1 MNTEQNTNTPAKR
14 PTFKELWQDVKSH
27 RKLYYKVLPITF
39 VVVAFLTL
47 SVPNYYN
54 CKVTLAPELSGNRSN
69 SSSLAALASNFGVN
83 LGTRQTADALFPT
96 LYPDLMNSVAFR
108 TSLFPIKVRRAND
121 TTGVTEMTYYE
132 YLKKHQKAPWWAK
145 AKKAVF
151 SVLMYPFKSKKKAGT
166 GSEEVNTFKLT
177 QEQAGIVKA
186 LAQKVVCDVDKK
198 TMVIT
203 INVTDQDPLI
213 CAVVAD
219 SVQARLQEFI
229 TDYRTKKA
237 RVDLEYNKKLY
248 AEAKERYEKA
258 RQEYVKHADA
268 NRKVIFQGAQSE
280 ITEYQNE
287 MNIQYQAYSQVA
299 AQLLMAE
306 AKVQEETP
314 AFTTLQPATVPVQ
327 KAGPS
332 RAKTCLTYLFLAFLA
347 TTVWIIHKEG
357 HLMPFF
363 AGGDE
368 EEDAGSGNA
377 A

>member
-1 MNTEQNTNTPAKR
+1 MNTEQNTNTPTKR
-14 PTFKELWQDVKSH
+14 PSVKELWQDVKSH

-39 VVVAFLTL
+39 AVVAFLTL
-47 SVPNYYN
+47 SIPNYYN
-54 CKVTLAPELSGNRSN
+54 CKVTLAPELSGSSRSN
-69 SSSLAALASNFGVN
+69 SGLAAIASNFGVN
-83 LGTRQTADALFPT
+83 LGTRQSADALFPT

-121 TTGVTEMTYYE
+121 STGVTEMTYYE

-151 SVLMYPFKSKKKAGT
+151 SVLMYPFKGKKKAGT
-166 GSEEVNTFKLT
+166 GNDEVNTFKLT
-177 QEQAGIVKA
+177 KDQALVVKA
-186 LAQKVVCDVDKK
+186 MAKKVVCDVDKK

-268 NRKVIFQGAQSE
+268 NRKVIFQGAQSL

-299 AQLLMAE
+299 TQLLMAE

-332 RAKTCLTYLFLAFLA
+332 RAKTCLTFLFLAFIA
-347 TTVWIIHKEG
+347 TTAWVIHKEG

-363 AGGDE
+363 AGG
-368 EEDAGSGNA
+368 EDDNDK
-377 A
+377 

>member
-1 MNTEQNTNTPAKR
+1 M
-14 PTFKELWQDVKSH
+14 
-27 RKLYYKVLPITF
+27 
-39 VVVAFLTL
+39 
-47 SVPNYYN
+47 
-54 CKVTLAPELSGNRSN
+54 
-69 SSSLAALASNFGVN
+69 
-83 LGTRQTADALFPT
+83 
-96 LYPDLMNSVAFR
+96 
-108 TSLFPIKVRRAND
+108 
-121 TTGVTEMTYYE
+121 
-132 YLKKHQKAPWWAK
+132 
-145 AKKAVF
+145 
-151 SVLMYPFKSKKKAGT
+151 
-166 GSEEVNTFKLT
+166 
-177 QEQAGIVKA
+177 
-186 LAQKVVCDVDKK
+186 CDVDKK

-268 NRKVIFQGAQSE
+268 NRKVIFQDAQSE

-314 AFTTLQPATVPVQ
+314 AFTTLQPATVPVL
-327 KAGPS
+327 KTGPS
-332 RAKTCLTYLFLAFLA
+332 RAKTCLTFLFLAFLA
-347 TTVWIIHKEG
+347 TTAWIIHKEG

>member
-1 MNTEQNTNTPAKR
+1 MNTDTTQNTPTKR
-14 PTFKELWQDVKSH
+14 PTVKELWQDVWNH

-47 SVPNYYN
+47 SVPNHYK
-54 CKVTLAPELSGNRSN
+54 CKVMLAPELSGGSRSN
-69 SSSLAALASNFGVN
+69 TGLAAIASNFGIN
-83 LGTRQTADALFPT
+83 LSQRQSADALFPM

-132 YLKKHQKAPWWAK
+132 YLKDHQKSPWWAK

-151 SVLMYPFKSKKKAGT
+151 GVLMYPFKGKKKEGAG
-166 GSEEVNTFKLT
+166 SDEVNTFKLT
-177 QEQAGIVKA
+177 KEQALIAKA
-186 LAQKVVCDVDKK
+186 IAQKVVCDVDKK

-203 INVTDQDPLI
+203 IDVTDQDPLI
-213 CAVVAD
+213 CATVAD

-237 RVDLEYNKKLY
+237 RVDLVHNQKLY
-248 AEAKERYEKA
+248 EEAKERYEKA
-258 RQEYVKHADA
+258 RKEYASRADA
-268 NRKVIFQGAQSE
+268 NRNVLFERSQTE
-280 ITEYQNE
+280 ILKYQNE
-287 MNIQYQAYSQVA
+287 MNIEFQAYSQVA
-299 AQLLMAE
+299 AQMYMAE

-314 AFTTLQPATVPVQ
+314 AFTTLQPATVPIQ

-332 RAKTCLTYLFLAFLA
+332 RAKTCITFLFLAFIA
-347 TTVWIIHKEG
+347 TTAWVIHKEG

-368 EEDAGSGNA
+368 EEGTA
-377 A
+377 